1 MAGTGGPI
9 CRRTYQTAIPY
20 LVKYRCCSC
29 GTYNTDASQVCLV
42 RVRKQS
48 RDEEK
53 LLLQEA
59 EGIRQ
64 LKAKAEATVRE
75 KQEWIDRRFYD
86 ELNLKCRCSACG
98 ERQPWS
104 GFRPAWE
111 LFRRIAR
118 LYEQSGN
125 LMRYF
130 LVYLAMLSVIFF
142 FSVFFEKYP
151 SAGLILLLLPFLPSI
166 AALIHNLLLQK
177 KSMKL
182 VGEYRPE
189 ISIAGLPTE
198 YTVLNEKEYDDEG
211 FHADTRENKLKAYK
225 RRMKSALNMTVYIL
239 LLMSASLIIL
249 NMPAITNETLL
260 FVAGAIKTVFP
271 LLGSYAGLA
280 VCCYLKSRKQ
290 YRELAEQAEASENR
304 NQNEEM
310 R

>member
-1 MAGTGGPI
+1 MAGTGSPI
-9 CRRTYQTAIPY
+9 CRHTYQTAIPY

-48 RDEEK
+48 RNEEK
-53 LLLQEA
+53 LLRQEA
-59 EGIRQ
+59 EAVRQ
-64 LKAKAEATVRE
+64 LKEKAEAAVRE
-75 KQEWIDRRFYD
+75 KQACIDRRSYD

-98 ERQPWS
+98 EKQPWS
-104 GFRPAWE
+104 GFRPVWE
-111 LFRRIAR
+111 LFRQIVR
-118 LYEQSGN
+118 LYEQSGD

-130 LVYLAMLSVIFF
+130 LDFLLILSVVFF
-142 FSVFFEKYP
+142 AVFFEKYP

-182 VGEYRPE
+182 DGEYRPE
-189 ISIAGLPTE
+189 ISITGFPTE
-198 YTVLNEKEYDDEG
+198 YSVLNEKEYDEEG
-211 FHADTRENKLKAYK
+211 FHADTRENKLKVYK
-225 RRMKSALNMTVYIL
+225 RRMKSALHMTVYTL
-239 LLMSASLIIL
+239 LLISASLIIL

-260 FVAGAIKTVFP
+260 FIAGATRSFLPV
-271 LLGSYAGLA
+271 LGGYAVLE
-280 VCCYLKSRKQ
+280 VCYYLKSRKQ

-304 NQNEEM
+304 NREEQT